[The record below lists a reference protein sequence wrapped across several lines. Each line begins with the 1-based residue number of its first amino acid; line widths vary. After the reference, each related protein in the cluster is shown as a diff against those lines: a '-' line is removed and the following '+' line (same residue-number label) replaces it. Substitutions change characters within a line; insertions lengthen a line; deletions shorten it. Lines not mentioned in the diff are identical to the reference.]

1 MAVIEAVT
9 GPELAIAAQLFRE
22 YQEELDVDLC
32 FQGFEEEL
40 ATLPGRY
47 APPRGSILLAR
58 VDAEVVGCVAVRPI
72 ADGICEMKRL
82 FVRPPFR
89 GRSIGRE
96 LAEAIIARSKSL
108 GYGRMRLDTLVRLER
123 ANELYAR
130 LGFVRTDPYYDN
142 PLDGVVYW
150 ELVL

>member
-9 GPELAIAAQLFRE
+9 GAELAIAAQLFRE

>member
-1 MAVIEAVT
+1 MAI
-9 GPELAIAAQLFRE
+9 
-22 YQEELDVDLC
+22 DLC

>member
-1 MAVIEAVT
+1 MAIIEAVT
-9 GPELAIAAQLFRE
+9 GAELAIAAQLFRE